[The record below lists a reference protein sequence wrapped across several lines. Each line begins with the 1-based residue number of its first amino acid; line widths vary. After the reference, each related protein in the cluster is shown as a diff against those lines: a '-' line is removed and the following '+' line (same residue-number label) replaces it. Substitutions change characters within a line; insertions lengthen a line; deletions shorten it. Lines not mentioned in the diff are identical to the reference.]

1 RRPERRLCRRPG
13 TWSHV
18 VADVGVRLGSVAT
31 RNRDVELGVAPHA
44 VLGHVEA
51 ARLGFLLDADA
62 PQLLQ
67 RPEDPEGGAER
78 PHADGGKTEGLDAE
92 LVEASRIDEA
102 ARSGREGL

>member
-1 RRPERRLCRRPG
+1 EPASAPVGTITSGLRSSRTSKGSDRQCAGSARLWKGPGAAPKPPPAADRESARRPERRLCRRPG

-51 ARLGFLLDADA
+51 ARF
-62 PQLLQ
+62 
-67 RPEDPEGGAER
+67 
-78 PHADGGKTEGLDAE
+78 
-92 LVEASRIDEA
+92 
-102 ARSGREGL
+102 